1 MLLELAQ
8 FLLHHQGEL
17 PSRKSKDATEK
28 SLGNRVK
35 HRIER
40 GSWPVDTPECAQ
52 RAAEA
57 VLDFLSKAEH
67 PEMAFLRELALD
79 PLQYCS
85 VPWET
90 DLGPR
95 RPFTGLR
102 NVSNTCFLNASLQAL
117 LHCGPL
123 REHILKG
130 QTHGLIAS
138 SVRKVIEQMNAP
150 HMEKEKAF
158 DLIAP
163 VDLLSKVI
171 LHDPASFG
179 AGDQH
184 DMLECIALLLTKTNC
199 SDVYDA
205 GVDMHNDGVI
215 PATVPD
221 ACKTPAAR
229 PIAVETLL
237 QNVLGAPNCKPRLP
251 ASALLVHMD
260 PREAKRAVD

>member
-1 MLLELAQ
+1 
-8 FLLHHQGEL
+8 
-17 PSRKSKDATEK
+17 
-28 SLGNRVK
+28 
-35 HRIER
+35 
-40 GSWPVDTPECAQ
+40 
-52 RAAEA
+52 
-57 VLDFLSKAEH
+57 
-67 PEMAFLRELALD
+67 MAFLRELALD

-138 SVRKVIEQMNAP
+138 SVRKVIKQMNAP
-150 HMEKEKAF
+150 HTEKEKAF

-163 VDLLSKVI
+163 LDLLSKVI

-184 DMLECIALLLTKTNC
+184 DMLECIALLLTQTNC
-199 SDVYDA
+199 SDVYNA

-215 PATVPD
+215 LATVPD
-221 ACKTPAAR
+221 ACKTPAAG

-260 PREAKRAVD
+260 PREAKRAVDWKQASVDLKTLFPSTRSNCTYRVTAFVEHKADHYVAYVHRSGRWYEANDSVVKL